1 MNDHV
6 AGKVD
11 GRDFHVMIP
20 DRRLPWKVRLGAVG
34 CARELTNLSITNQR
48 PRESLSFFSVCFRV
62 QLTREKEC
70 VHLENSTGLLHRSR
84 ILSPCDETAFGGIV
98 GVL

>member
-11 GRDFHVMIP
+11 GRDSHVMIP
-20 DRRLPWKVRLGAVG
+20 DRKLEGEAGRRGLCTGADEALHEAATDGIGFVLHCVFSSAMTRRKKKV
-34 CARELTNLSITNQR
+34 S
-48 PRESLSFFSVCFRV
+48 
-62 QLTREKEC
+62 
-70 VHLENSTGLLHRSR
+70 NSTGLLTRSR
-84 ILSPCDETAFGGIV
+84 VLFPCVETAFGGIV